1 MRQTQHDRYLT
12 LLLNLRRT
20 WTSERIGFTNA
31 TYRAAYLPVALSP
44 SITRLLKSLNSWR
57 TPDVRPRESG
67 NEPPWMATL
76 RTV

>member
-31 TYRAAYLPVALSP
+31 TYRAAYLPCSLVPKHHKAPEKSQFLEDARCSP
-44 SITRLLKSLNSWR
+44 TGKRK
-57 TPDVRPRESG
+57 
-67 NEPPWMATL
+67 
-76 RTV
+76 